1 MSDQWRKSSGSGN
14 TGGQCVEIVTVQVN
28 RATDSELQ
36 VGRHYA

>member
-1 MSDQWRKSSGSGN
+1 MSDQWRKSSRSGN
-14 TGGQCVEIVTVQVN
+14 TGGQCVEVVTVQAS